1 MFSRLIEKAKAA
13 PRPPAPLPRATIT
26 LPTAPILGRVV
37 ARAAAAARAP
47 AVAQTRENVQLVAR
61 VAPLLPRASSPVARL
76 IEKAKARPAAVR
88 RPSMFAKAQ
97 ERARARVAARPPG
110 STRAVPVS
118 PVERAA
124 LLPAPA
130 TALPMPATSPF
141 SLVPYAEPAT
151 SSTPAMPAYAD
162 VFPEEGIYETEAQP
176 LEELAPVET
185 SDVPDWWADTAY
197 QSPAAENPEGASS
210 MEPAGMQL
218 DPLDELEQYEELAQG
233 GDISQR
239 ELDTLKVELAQRTGA
254 TQSIPWGPIALFAGL
269 LLWSYSRHGAGP
281 GRGWR

>member
-1 MFSRLIEKAKAA
+1 
-13 PRPPAPLPRATIT
+13 
-26 LPTAPILGRVV
+26 
-37 ARAAAAARAP
+37 
-47 AVAQTRENVQLVAR
+47 
-61 VAPLLPRASSPVARL
+61 
-76 IEKAKARPAAVR
+76 
-88 RPSMFAKAQ
+88 
-97 ERARARVAARPPG
+97 
-110 STRAVPVS
+110 
-118 PVERAA
+118 
-124 LLPAPA
+124 
-130 TALPMPATSPF
+130 
-141 SLVPYAEPAT
+141 
-151 SSTPAMPAYAD
+151 
-162 VFPEEGIYETEAQP
+162 
-176 LEELAPVET
+176 
-185 SDVPDWWADTAY
+185 VPDWWADTAY